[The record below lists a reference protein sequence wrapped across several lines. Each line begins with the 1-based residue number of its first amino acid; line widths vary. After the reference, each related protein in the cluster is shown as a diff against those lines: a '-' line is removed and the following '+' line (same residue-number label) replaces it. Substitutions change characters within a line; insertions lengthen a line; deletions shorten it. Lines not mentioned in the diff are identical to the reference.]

1 VSITAMRALVAGLL
15 GDAPV
20 PVHQWLP
27 GNTDDLPA
35 LVVGRPNVA
44 EGDQAAIIAT
54 TVPVFAL
61 GRRSGDDD
69 AQQELDRLAD
79 LLLARFWQ
87 PPRTE
92 GVGMRLQSITAG
104 VIEVAGLDIPAYTA
118 SLLCTSTYC
127 S

>member
-1 VSITAMRALVAGLL
+1 MRTLVHGLL
-15 GDAPV
+15 KGAPV
-20 PVHQWLP
+20 PVHLYLP
-27 GNTDDLPA
+27 GTADDLPA

-44 EGDQAAIIAT
+44 EGDQPAIIAT

-61 GRRSGDDD
+61 GRRLGDDD
-69 AQQELDRLAD
+69 SQRQLDQLAD

-92 GVGMRLQSITAG
+92 GVGIRLLTITAG

-118 SLLCTSTYC
+118 SLLCTSTHC
-127 S
+127 P

>member
-1 VSITAMRALVAGLL
+1 MRQLVAGLL
-15 GDAPV
+15 KGAPH

-35 LVVGRPNVA
+35 FVVGRPNVS
-44 EGDQAAIIAT
+44 EGDQPALMAT

-61 GRRSGDDD
+61 GRRTGDDD
-69 AQQELDRLAD
+69 AQAQLDLMAD
-79 LLLARFWQ
+79 LLLVRFWQ

-92 GVGMRLQSITAG
+92 GVGIRLQTITAG

-127 S
+127 P

>member
-1 VSITAMRALVAGLL
+1 MRQLVAGLL
-15 GDAPV
+15 DGAPV
-20 PVHQWLP
+20 PVHRWLP
-27 GNTDDLPA
+27 ASADELPA

-44 EGDQAAIIAT
+44 EGEQAPAIIAT
-54 TVPVFAL
+54 IVPVFAL
-61 GRRSGDDD
+61 GRRGGDDD
-69 AQQELDRLAD
+69 AQRELDELAD

-92 GVGMRLQSITAG
+92 GVGIRLQSIVAG

-127 S
+127 T

>member
-1 VSITAMRALVAGLL
+1 MRALVYRLL
-15 GDAPV
+15 ADAPV
-20 PVHQWLP
+20 PVHQYLP
-27 GNTDDLPA
+27 GSTDELPA
-35 LVVGRPNVA
+35 LVVGRPNVT
-44 EGDQAAIIAT
+44 EGDQPALIAT

-61 GRRSGDDD
+61 GLRTGDDD
-69 AQQELDRLAD
+69 AQQQLDQLAD

-92 GVGMRLQSITAG
+92 GVGIRLQSITAG

-118 SLLCTSTYC
+118 SLLCTSTQC

>member
-1 VSITAMRALVAGLL
+1 MSVTTMRTLVAGLL
-15 GDAPV
+15 QGAPV

-44 EGDQAAIIAT
+44 EGDQPAIIAT

-61 GRRSGDDD
+61 GRRQGDDD
-69 AQQELDRLAD
+69 AQRELDQLAD

-92 GVGMRLQSITAG
+92 GVGIRLQSITAG

-118 SLLCTSTYC
+118 SLLCTSTAC
-127 S
+127 T